1 VYNKLEKDFDLGA
14 LGMIWELWK
23 FIQKLKELD
32 VNTMGTFGKL
42 CGNTKIQKNKITN
55 TKSMS

>member
-1 VYNKLEKDFDLGA
+1 LEKDFDLGA